1 MDEGRREWSASSG
14 ENDQF
19 PGEVWSVL
27 DVSSHPVPAWP
38 LSRELAILAGT
49 GWPFSTELASL
60 RGTKCR
66 TSTIYDIEPVG
77 SPGASESACLDFRC
91 RIL

>member
-60 RGTKCR
+60 RGTVELNSGTYFQTKNR
-66 TSTIYDIEPVG
+66 TVQLG
-77 SPGASESACLDFRC
+77 SEA
-91 RIL
+91 